1 MIPAFGVDPY
11 LIAQYLK
18 AIDMCLTDLLTKMQ
32 NVLKHSMF
40 AECFPILDS
49 RNASRAIIKLGEQCM
64 SLARCVINGI
74 VDWVS
79 TLHYLGAQWASP
91 PSFRNLKQTSASAG
105 HSHHWRCSSGYFE
118 AGMR

>member
-1 MIPAFGVDPY
+1 MIPAFDVDPY

-49 RNASRAIIKLGEQCM
+49 RNASRVIIKLGEKCM
-64 SLARCVINGI
+64 SLARCVIQRDCG
-74 VDWVS
+74 
-79 TLHYLGAQWASP
+79 LGFHP
-91 PSFRNLKQTSASAG
+91 PLPWRSVGFSAEFS
-105 HSHHWRCSSGYFE
+105 
-118 AGMR
+118 